1 MVVSKRSREFL
12 VQGFLTLLR
21 APWKERRER
30 KQFKL
35 KTNRN
40 TRSKSSLPNLK
51 FLPTPIIF
59 RPNSVNLRRSR
70 VAAILDSVKLV
81 DQSKRALY
89 FTQRYPMES
98 LVLSVSIWTGKRTGS
113 RHFLAT
119 ISLLV
124 QRRRP

>member
-21 APWKERRER
+21 APWKERREG

-51 FLPTPIIF
+51 FLPTPIIL

-70 VAAILDSVKLV
+70 VAAILDSMKMV

-98 LVLSVSIWTGKRTGS
+98 LVLSVSIWTGKRMW

-124 QRRRP
+124 QRRRS